1 MNNPDTSTDI
11 SRELL
16 RWYSH
21 MGVDEAL
28 DIEPGNWFERSA
40 VPARNTTQQTSPQIS
55 PQANFQQASSQ
66 PVGFQQKAPA
76 QAPQQQPPSRN
87 FPMMSPDGAAAEA
100 REKAAN
106 AENLEELEKI
116 LREFDGCSLKV
127 TAKNTCISR
136 GNPASDLMLIGEAP
150 GRDEDIQGRPFV
162 GKAGQLLDKMLQ
174 AIGHDEE
181 NTYITNIVYWR
192 PPGNRTP
199 TPQEAQLCRPF
210 LERQIELIQPKVI
223 VFLGGAAAKNMLETT
238 EGIMRL
244 RGKWKELK
252 LKDACF
258 KAIATLHPAY
268 LLRTP
273 AGKKLAWDDL
283 LAIKKALHNTD

>member
-1 MNNPDTSTDI
+1 MNTSADI

-21 MGVDEAL
+21 MGVDEAF
-28 DIEPGNWFERSA
+28 DTEPGNWFERSV
-40 VPARNTTQQTSPQIS
+40 VPARNTSQPFS
-55 PQANFQQASSQ
+55 PQASPQQT
-66 PVGFQQKAPA
+66 VFQQKTSP
-76 QAPQQQPPSRN
+76 PQQQPPSRSV
-87 FPMMSPDGAAAEA
+87 PVMTPDGAAVKA
-100 REKAAN
+100 REKAAG
-106 AENLEELEKI
+106 AESLEQLEKV

-174 AIGHDEE
+174 AIGHSEE

-199 TPQEAQLCRPF
+199 TPQEALLCRPF

-252 LKDACF
+252 LKENSF

-283 LAIKKALHNTD
+283 LAIRKALQNTD

>member
-1 MNNPDTSTDI
+1 MDSSAEI
-11 SRELL
+11 SKNVLS
-16 RWYSH
+16 WYSD

-40 VPARNTTQQTSPQIS
+40 VPARTSVPPQTGRQSPPAQQPQYSPP
-55 PQANFQQASSQ
+55 PQASQ
-66 PVGFQQKAPA
+66 TQVSP
-76 QAPQQQPPSRN
+76 RN

-100 REKAAN
+100 REKAAS

-136 GNPASDLMLIGEAP
+136 GNPESRLMLIGEAP

-162 GKAGQLLDKMLQ
+162 GKAGQLLDKMLH
-174 AIGHDEE
+174 AIGHNEE

-210 LERQIELIQPKVI
+210 LERQIELINPDVI
-223 VFLGGAAAKNMLETT
+223 VFLGGAAAKNMLNTA

-244 RGKWKELK
+244 RGKWKEMQLRDK
-252 LKDACF
+252 SY

-273 AGKKLAWDDL
+273 AGKKLAWEDL
-283 LAIKKALHNTD
+283 LEIRKALNTE